1 MSYTSSPR
9 SFHSRPSYSIQSAT
23 GVTPD
28 ADGPGRALGK
38 GGAMEMEMVM
48 RVGDLEANANMH
60 TVRRAFNALITGN
73 AVGVDEFVSP
83 HYLDHDAPGADGA
96 RPRRGPALF
105 RESIRWLH
113 GILADLEF
121 QEQELMA
128 VSDRVMVRGVM
139 RGRHVGRVLGM
150 APTGKHVE
158 VHQVHVFR
166 LAGGKLVEHRALWGE
181 LSLLVQLMS
190 EQPAAVDVQH
200 LAGHE

>member
-1 MSYTSSPR
+1 MV
-9 SFHSRPSYSIQSAT
+9 I
-23 GVTPD
+23 GV
-28 ADGPGRALGK
+28 A
-38 GGAMEMEMVM
+38 
-48 RVGDLEANANMH
+48 DLEAHANMH

-96 RPRRGPALF
+96 RPRRGPAPF
-105 RESIRWLH
+105 REGIRWLH

-128 VSDRVMVRGVM
+128 VCDRVLVRGVM
-139 RGRHVGRVLGM
+139 RGRHVGRVLGV
-150 APTGKHVE
+150 APAGKRVE
-158 VHQVHVFR
+158 VHQIHVFR

-190 EQPAAVDVQH
+190 EQPAAVDVEH